1 MRDVEGGEAGAN
13 WNERRDRF
21 PVWWE
26 HFLKRSAVKHGSEAN
41 PGTSP
46 TAAALAISVGD
57 AGMPKFNQTALGST
71 VIHFQIIHVIF
82 AVIISCQGVE
92 FYILKPL

>member
-46 TAAALAISVGD
+46 TAWEGLCGGNAGTPKLIS
-57 AGMPKFNQTALGST
+57 
-71 VIHFQIIHVIF
+71 
-82 AVIISCQGVE
+82 
-92 FYILKPL
+92 